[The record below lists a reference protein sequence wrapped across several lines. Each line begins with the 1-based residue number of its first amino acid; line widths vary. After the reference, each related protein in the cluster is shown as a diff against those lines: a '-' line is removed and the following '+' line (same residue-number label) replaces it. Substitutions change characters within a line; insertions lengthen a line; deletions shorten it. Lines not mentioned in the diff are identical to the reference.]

1 MNNVKIYFGII
12 GSITFIVGKNILDC
26 YKNNYFL
33 II

>member
-26 YKNNYFL
+26 YKK
-33 II
+33 